1 MPMFPSPLCL
11 DGEGVTVTI
20 DRFAPLKEGRVAQE
34 DVLPGQVLIECTVS
48 SLSLQKMCR
57 VLLFVLLIKM

>member
-1 MPMFPSPLCL
+1 MSMFLSPLCV

-34 DVLPGQVLIECTVS
+34 DVLPGQVLIECSVS
-48 SLSLQKMCR
+48 SHVMCYCLCKNVDLCR
-57 VLLFVLLIKM
+57 I